1 MALRV
6 AHKALRDATARA
18 HDQVDAAFGGF
29 DLADRDSYRAFLK
42 AHADVVLPLEAALD
56 PVAGRIVPDWPER
69 KRGALLR
76 EDLAFLR
83 SAGEMLDVPNPQL
96 PDLSSDAAIAGTLYV
111 LEGSRLGGRFL
122 ARQLPLGFPRAY
134 LDAHQRADAWQGL
147 LARLDE
153 VLGDPAA
160 LQTAL
165 AAADAAF
172 AAFAR
177 SASNRLEKG

>member
-1 MALRV
+1 V
-6 AHKALRDATARA
+6 NPTHKALRDATAA
-18 HDQVDAAFGGF
+18 QHDRVDAAFGGF
-29 DLADRDSYRAFLK
+29 DLADRASYRAFLA

-56 PVAGRIVPDWPER
+56 PVAGRILADWPER
-69 KRGALLR
+69 KRGHLLR

-83 SAGEMLDVPNPQL
+83 PSGEIRGSEAPEL

-122 ARQLPLGFPRAY
+122 ARRLPAGFPRAY
-134 LDAHQRADAWQGL
+134 LDAHQSAAKWQHLLGL
-147 LARLDE
+147 LDKALY
-153 VLGDPAA
+153 DPIA

-165 AAADAAF
+165 AAADAVF

-177 SASNRLEKG
+177 SAAGGLQKG